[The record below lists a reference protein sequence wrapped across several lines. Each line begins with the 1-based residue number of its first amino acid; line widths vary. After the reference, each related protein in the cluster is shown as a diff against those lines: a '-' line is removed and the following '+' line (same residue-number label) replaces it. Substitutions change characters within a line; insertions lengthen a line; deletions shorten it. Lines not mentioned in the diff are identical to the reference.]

1 MEERDTRRS
10 VTKSIL
16 ILLLAGLIVLSSLG
30 CNLSGLL
37 GPQGTRRRPTLEPR
51 YVDVMTP
58 TPLLTREYDEL
69 ARENEW
75 LIDLYKRVNLSVVN
89 VRVVKQVEG
98 FPFRLP
104 GGDDLYE
111 RGVGSGF
118 VFDLKGH
125 IVTNNHVVAGAEE
138 LQVTFSDGT
147 TVEARIVGTDPD
159 SDLAV
164 IRVDVPPEQLHP
176 VELGDSDGLAVG
188 QRAIAIGN
196 PFGLE
201 GTLTTGVISALER
214 TLRLGHV
221 SERVGG
227 RFSIPGM
234 IQTDAAINPGNSGGP
249 LLDYLGR
256 VIGINTAINSLSGI
270 GTGVGF
276 AVPISMIKRVVPKL
290 IEEGRY
296 TYPWLGLTG
305 TDVTPGHVKAMD
317 LPVRRGALV
326 TLVTEGGPADRAG
339 LRGSEEEA
347 EVGPDRIQVG
357 GDVIIGINGRSVRKF
372 DELLTYLVRETE
384 PGQKVEL
391 LIIRDGREERVSVT
405 LGRRPED

>member
-1 MEERDTRRS
+1 M
-10 VTKSIL
+10 
-16 ILLLAGLIVLSSLG
+16 
-30 CNLSGLL
+30 
-37 GPQGTRRRPTLEPR
+37 
-51 YVDVMTP
+51 
-58 TPLLTREYDEL
+58 
-69 ARENEW
+69 
-75 LIDLYKRVNLSVVN
+75 
-89 VRVVKQVEG
+89 
-98 FPFRLP
+98 
-104 GGDDLYE
+104 
-111 RGVGSGF
+111 
-118 VFDLKGH
+118 
-125 IVTNNHVVAGAEE
+125 
-138 LQVTFSDGT
+138 
-147 TVEARIVGTDPD
+147 
-159 SDLAV
+159 
-164 IRVDVPPEQLHP
+164 
-176 VELGDSDGLAVG
+176 
-188 QRAIAIGN
+188 
-196 PFGLE
+196 
-201 GTLTTGVISALER
+201 
-214 TLRLGHV
+214 
-221 SERVGG
+221 
-227 RFSIPGM
+227 
-234 IQTDAAINPGNSGGP
+234 
-249 LLDYLGR
+249 LDYLGR